1 MVLAGSINKQIV
13 GSINAQGGRAIGLC
27 GKDGNMVIARKVTR
41 APTTATIER
50 RSISASSASPTRSTS
65 TVLEQML
72 GRELIPV
79 LAPVAPG
86 ADGET
91 YNVNADTFAGAIA
104 GALGAKR
111 LLFLTDVPGVLD
123 KDKNADQGA
132 QDRRHPRADR
142 RRHHHRRHDPQGR
155 DLHLR
160 ASSAASR
167 ASSSS
172 TARFRTPC

>member
-1 MVLAGSINKQIV
+1 MLDQV
-13 GSINAQGGRAIGLC
+13 
-27 GKDGNMVIARKVTR
+27 
-41 APTTATIER
+41 
-50 RSISASSASPTRSTS
+50 
-65 TVLEQML
+65 L

-79 LAPVAPG
+79 LAPVAQG

-111 LLFLTDVPGVLD
+111 LVFLTDVPGVLD
-123 KDKNADQGA
+123 KDKKLIKELRCRDIPGL
-132 QDRRHPRADR
+132 DR
-142 RRHHHRRHDPQGR
+142 RRHDHRRHDPEGR

-172 TARFRTPC
+172 TARCRTPC